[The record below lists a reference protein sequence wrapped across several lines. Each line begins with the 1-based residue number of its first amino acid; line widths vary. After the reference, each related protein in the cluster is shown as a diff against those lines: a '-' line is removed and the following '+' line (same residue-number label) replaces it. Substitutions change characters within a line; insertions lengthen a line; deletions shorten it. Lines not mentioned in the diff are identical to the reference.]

1 MRGELNTVKKVI
13 LVSISAKLSLGA
25 ININK
30 PVCNTVDNM
39 TFVFIKAT

>member
-1 MRGELNTVKKVI
+1 MRGEINAVKKII

-30 PVCNTVDNM
+30 SVCNIVDNV
-39 TFVFIKAT
+39 TFIFIKAI